1 MNTKIIKLDINRRLY
16 DKIVAKQD
24 DTKSRFLLFQLLD
37 GAVPFNLTDRSVRVY
52 GVKPDGAVI
61 FNDLTVTH
69 STTGFCLLE
78 LTNQMLAIAGTVK
91 LELMITEGDKKL
103 TSIPFEM
110 EVIKKI
116 NSNAAVESSNEFRSL
131 LNALKEIDEWNK
143 EFADKSGKLEELY
156 TPRLNELGSQL
167 ETNVQQFQSYSD
179 VGLFRIDGKS
189 DTQILKDAFNSGK
202 SIITLEQDK
211 IYNVNEELQLPNNFT
226 LYFNGAKI
234 IFNLDGNVRGL
245 VLGNNNRLF
254 DVDIEVKSTNA
265 SDSAQSH
272 NCISIGEVIEG
283 QGVKNVYINGLYVTS
298 NKPNGAL
305 VGIYGNSE
313 NVIIENVN
321 IPSNNYICNP
331 FIIHWGNTSRWNT
344 QQRTTH
350 PNNIRIRNV
359 VCGDLTNSNLDT
371 NLIFMAGAYN
381 VKIEN
386 VKTGFIANR
395 GIMIFSGDCGFYYGT
410 ETDKANAMKGIEIN
424 NFQCEV
430 SKWGL
435 EIKCGG
441 SIIPEV
447 ALKYKSDI
455 TINNFHSRA
464 RKTNDSG
471 HGVKFDVIDG
481 ITFNNCSFSKHTYG
495 IYMNNEVR
503 NVIFNECSFYDNYR
517 SGCYI
522 DYNEIYGVT
531 EDIKFKNCKFYNNGS
546 GDSGSFRSG
555 SYLNRAKRITFEG
568 CIFGGFEEELYQ
580 FFSIRLNPTAL
591 DITITNC
598 HTNNIIDGGTCYS
611 LGSGSSTGLIKSFY
625 NNTCKDGLLLTGGMT
640 QVPIL
645 TKSDGTYLY

>member
-1 MNTKIIKLDINRRLY
+1 MKNESTRKVINVDKPNYVPLFEFKELDNVVLKLSLFKDSIEFDI
-16 DKIVAKQD
+16 
-24 DTKSRFLLFQLLD
+24 
-37 GAVPFNLTDRSVRVY
+37 
-52 GVKPDGAVI
+52 
-61 FNDLTVTH
+61 
-69 STTGFCLLE
+69 TG
-78 LTNQMLAIAGTVK
+78 QTVK
-91 LELMITEGDKKL
+91 LGAKTSKGLKEQTEGFTINRNNLDIDIKNSILIPGEVEIDLELKDASGAMTTASFFIIVKSKVLNDK
-103 TSIPFEM
+103 
-110 EVIKKI
+110 
-116 NSNAAVESSNEFRSL
+116 AVEGTNEFDTFTKTAAKIEEDYKGLRRII
-131 LNALKEIDEWNK
+131 IDENQ
-143 EFADKSGKLEELY
+143 AANLQDQVNQTNAHLD
-156 TPRLNELGSQL
+156 N
-167 ETNVQQFQSYSD
+167 NVQQLQSYSD

-234 IFNLDGNVRGL
+234 IFSLDGNVRGL

-254 DVDIEVKSTNA
+254 DVDIEVISTNA

-305 VGIYGNSE
+305 VGIYGSSE

-331 FIIHWGNTSRWNT
+331 FIIHWGNTSRWST

-441 SIIPEV
+441 SVIPGV
-447 ALKYKSDI
+447 TLKYKSDI

-555 SYLNRAKRITFEG
+555 AYLNRAKRITFEG
-568 CIFGGFEEELYQ
+568 CIFGGFEKELYQ
-580 FFSIRLNPTAL
+580 FFSIRLNPTTL